1 MAGRSLLL
9 AALALALP
17 AAAVLAADPP
27 AQPTPPTQQ
36 PRLICRGGERQLGSH
51 VRSTRRCRTAQE
63 WRQEEEEQSRI
74 PMSVQTTAGQNDGH
88 APANP
93 R

>member
-1 MAGRSLLL
+1 MSGQPLVL
-9 AALALALP
+9 AAFALVLS
-17 AAAVLAADPP
+17 AATAVAADPP
-27 AQPTPPTQQ
+27 AASAQQ

-51 VRSTRRCRTAQE
+51 VRSTRRCRTAEE
-63 WRQEEEEQSRI
+63 WRQEEEDGSRV
-74 PMSVQTTAGQNDGH
+74 PLSLQTTAGQNDGH